1 MAVATLARL
10 ARLRREPFADLPIAQ
25 HLDQL
30 CRDAKHVW
38 RDTLLSPLV
47 TLRLFVLQIL
57 HGNTAITHLRQLS
70 GVGFAPASYCEARQ
84 RFPLGVL
91 DALLG
96 RMVDVTRQLAA
107 PLCAAVAQRVLIVDG
122 SSFSMSDTP
131 TLREHFGLPPS
142 TIAGV
147 GYPVAKLMGLLDAAS
162 GLFVGMLA
170 LPLLVHDMRH
180 VVRLHA
186 VLRTGDILLADR
198 ALCSFAHVAL
208 LNAAGVFACF
218 RLHQRRKTTRR
229 RGRERWR
236 REGKSPVW
244 MTHEQWLTLPQSIDV
259 RIVRY
264 TIHARGRRTRHVALA
279 TTLLDERAWPDAR
292 LAALYGQRWEI
303 ETCFDHLKTTMRMNV
318 LKCQSVQG
326 VLKELAVYL
335 LVYNL
340 VRLAM
345 LRHAHACG
353 VEPARV
359 SFIDALR
366 WLCCRM
372 AGLGGVPALL
382 INPYRPG
389 RRDPRV
395 IRRRLKEYNLM
406 KRPRAELKCSETF
419 GENR

>member
-1 MAVATLARL
+1 MAVAPLATL
-10 ARLRREPFADLPIAQ
+10 ARLRREPFADLPIARL
-25 HLDQL
+25 LDQL
-30 CRDAKHVW
+30 CRDANHLW

-47 TLRLFVLQIL
+47 TLRLFTLQIL
-57 HGNTAITHLRQLS
+57 HGNTSITHLRQLS
-70 GVGFAPASYCEARQ
+70 GVDFAPASYCEARQ
-84 RFPLGVL
+84 RLPLDVL
-91 DALLG
+91 TGLLG
-96 RMVDVTRQLAA
+96 RMVHWAQQLTASVQS
-107 PLCAAVAQRVLIVDG
+107 LSQRVLIVDG
-122 SSFSMSDTP
+122 SSFSTSDTP
-131 TLREHFGLPPS
+131 QLREHFGLPPS
-142 TIAGV
+142 TIEGV

-162 GLFVGMLA
+162 GLFVRMLA
-170 LPLLVHDMRH
+170 LPLFVHDMRH
-180 VVRLHA
+180 VVRLHSM
-186 VLRTGDILLADR
+186 LRTGDILLGDR
-198 ALCSFAHVAL
+198 AFCSYAHVAL

-218 RLHQRRKTTRR
+218 RLHQRRKTTSR
-229 RGRERWR
+229 RGIDRWLR
-236 REGKSPVW
+236 PDKPPVW
-244 MTHEQWLTLPQSIDV
+244 MTPQQWLALPESIDV

-264 TIHARGRRTRHVALA
+264 TIRARGMRTRQVALA
-279 TTLLDERAWPDAR
+279 TTLLDPRAWPDAK

-318 LKCQSVQG
+318 LKCQSVEG
-326 VLKELAVYL
+326 VLKELAIYL

-345 LRHAHACG
+345 LRQAQQHG
-353 VEPARV
+353 VAAARV

-372 AGLGGVPALL
+372 LGLDGVATLL

>member
-1 MAVATLARL
+1 MAAAALAAL
-10 ARLRREPFADLPIAQ
+10 ARLRREPFADFPIAQ

-30 CRDAKHVW
+30 CRDAAHVW

-47 TLRLFVLQIL
+47 TLRLFALQIL

-70 GVGFAPASYCEARQ
+70 GIDFAPASYCEARQ
-84 RFPLGVL
+84 RLPLAVL
-91 DALLG
+91 AALLR
-96 RMVDVTRQLAA
+96 RMTHWARRCAA
-107 PLCAAVAQRVLIVDG
+107 PSGPRVLIVDG

-131 TLREHFGLPPS
+131 ALRKHFGLPPS
-142 TIAGV
+142 TIEGV
-147 GYPVAKLMGLLDAAS
+147 GYPVAKLLGLLDAAT
-162 GLFVGMLA
+162 GLFVSMLA
-170 LPLLVHDMRH
+170 LPLFMHDMRE

-186 VLRTGDILLADR
+186 MLRRGDILLGDR
-198 ALCSFAHVAL
+198 AFCSYAHVAL
-208 LNAAGVFACF
+208 LSHAGVFACF

-229 RGRERWR
+229 RGIERWR
-236 REGKSPVW
+236 REGKPPAW
-244 MTHEQWLTLPQSIDV
+244 MTPQQWLTLPESIDV

-264 TIHARGRRTRHVALA
+264 RITAKGRRTRHVALA
-279 TTLLDERAWPDAR
+279 TTLLDERAWPDTK
-292 LAALYGQRWEI
+292 LAQLYGRRWEI
-303 ETCFDHLKTTMRMNV
+303 ETCFDHLKTTMGMNV
-318 LKCQSVQG
+318 LKCQSVPG
-326 VLKELAVYL
+326 VLKELAIYL

-345 LRHAHACG
+345 LRQAQERG
-353 VEPARV
+353 VAVARV

-366 WLCCRM
+366 WVCCRM
-372 AGLGGVPALL
+372 LGLGGVAALL

-406 KRPRAELKCSETF
+406 KRPRAELKSSETY